1 MEYDKELIAHKL
13 QRWDKFI
20 TDYHLPDWETIPDFG
35 LYMDQV
41 IVLLEQY
48 LSFIPAP
55 VGGKERFVTSS
66 TINNYVRLK
75 IMPAP
80 EKRKYH
86 RIHIAYLIM
95 ILTMKQSL
103 SISDV
108 QKILPADSN
117 ETDVR
122 AVYEDYSLKFRRVG
136 LFFNQQV
143 QSGSE
148 GIRSANEQNGNNA
161 VELLVIESA
170 LIAGFS
176 KILAEKLIRLCGADA
191 EDVLAAERT
200 VPDGPVRRGAGPGA
214 GLDAAGAGGGG
225 RAGYHGGTGPV
236 RRPVAARLR

>member
-1 MEYDKELIAHKL
+1 MQYDKSLVAHKL
-13 QRWDKFI
+13 LRWDKFI
-20 TDYHLPDWETIPDFG
+20 TDYHLPEWNSIPDFG

-48 LSFIPAP
+48 LSFIPTPA
-55 VGGKERFVTSS
+55 GAKEHIVTSA

-80 EKRKYH
+80 VKRKYH
-86 RIHIAYLIM
+86 RVHIAYLVM

-108 QKILPADSN
+108 QKVIPPMDSS
-117 ETDVR
+117 EDEVLS
-122 AVYEDYSLKFRRVG
+122 VYEDYSEKFRRLA

-143 QSGSE
+143 QSAAE
-148 GIRSANEQNGNNA
+148 GVSSTEQSSDNA

-176 KILAEKLIRLCGADA
+176 KILAEKLIRLCGADT
-191 EDVLAAERT
+191 EDVLAAEQ
-200 VPDGPVRRGAGPGA
+200 AKEE
-214 GLDAAGAGGGG
+214 
-225 RAGYHGGTGPV
+225 
-236 RRPVAARLR
+236 

>member
-1 MEYDKELIAHKL
+1 MQYDKDLVAHKL
-13 QRWDKFI
+13 RRWDKFI
-20 TDYHLPDWETIPDFG
+20 TDYHLPEWETIPDFG

-48 LSFIPAP
+48 LSFIPSPA
-55 VGGKERFVTSS
+55 GTKEHFVTSS

-80 EKRKYH
+80 VKRKYH
-86 RIHIAYLIM
+86 RVHIAYLIM

-108 QKILPADSN
+108 QKVIPPDSS
-117 ETDVR
+117 EEEVR
-122 AVYEDYSLKFRRVG
+122 VVYENYSENFRRLA

-143 QSGSE
+143 QSGAE
-148 GIRSANEQNGNNA
+148 GIHTPGQSTDNA

-176 KILAEKLIRLCGADA
+176 KILAEKLIRLCGADT
-191 EDVLAAERT
+191 EDVLAAEGE
-200 VPDGPVRRGAGPGA
+200 PAQN
-214 GLDAAGAGGGG
+214 
-225 RAGYHGGTGPV
+225 
-236 RRPVAARLR
+236 

>member
-1 MEYDKELIAHKL
+1 MQYDKSLVAHKL
-13 QRWDKFI
+13 LRWDKFI
-20 TDYHLPDWETIPDFG
+20 TDYHLPEWNSIPDFG

-48 LSFIPAP
+48 LSFIPTPA
-55 VGGKERFVTSS
+55 GAKGHIVTSA

-80 EKRKYH
+80 VKRKYH
-86 RIHIAYLIM
+86 RVHIAYLVM

-108 QKILPADSN
+108 QKVIPPMDSS
-117 ETDVR
+117 EDEVLS
-122 AVYEDYSLKFRRVG
+122 VYEDYSEKFRRLA

-143 QSGSE
+143 QSAAE
-148 GIRSANEQNGNNA
+148 GVRSTEQSSDNA

-176 KILAEKLIRLCGADA
+176 KILAEKLIRLCGADT
-191 EDVLAAERT
+191 EDVLAAEQ
-200 VPDGPVRRGAGPGA
+200 AKEE
-214 GLDAAGAGGGG
+214 
-225 RAGYHGGTGPV
+225 
-236 RRPVAARLR
+236 

>member
-1 MEYDKELIAHKL
+1 MQYDKDLVAHKL
-13 QRWDKFI
+13 RRWDRFI
-20 TDYHLPDWETIPDFG
+20 TDYHLPEWDSIPNFG

-48 LSFIPAP
+48 LSFIPSP
-55 VGGKERFVTSS
+55 VGTKEHFVTSS

-80 EKRKYH
+80 VKRKYH
-86 RIHIAYLIM
+86 RVHIAYLIM

-108 QKILPADSN
+108 QKVIPPNSS
-117 ETDVR
+117 EEEVR
-122 AVYEDYSLKFRRVG
+122 AVYENYSEKFRRLA

-143 QSGSE
+143 QSGAE
-148 GIRSANEQNGNNA
+148 GIHAPGQGSDNA

-176 KILAEKLIRLCGADA
+176 KILAEKLIRLCGADT
-191 EDVLAAERT
+191 EDVLAAE
-200 VPDGPVRRGAGPGA
+200 GEPVSE
-214 GLDAAGAGGGG
+214 
-225 RAGYHGGTGPV
+225 
-236 RRPVAARLR
+236 

>member
-1 MEYDKELIAHKL
+1 MEYDRELIAHKL

-20 TDYHLPDWETIPDFG
+20 TDYHLPDWDSIPDFG

-66 TINNYVRLK
+66 TINNYVRLQ

-108 QKILPADSN
+108 QKIIPPDSS
-117 ETDVR
+117 EEEVR
-122 AVYEDYSLKFRRVG
+122 VVYENYSEKFRRLA

-143 QSGSE
+143 QSGAE
-148 GIRSANEQNGNNA
+148 GIHSATESNCGNA

-191 EDVLAAERT
+191 EDVLAAEQT
-200 VPDGPVRRGAGPGA
+200 PPQP
-214 GLDAAGAGGGG
+214 
-225 RAGYHGGTGPV
+225 
-236 RRPVAARLR
+236 

>member
-55 VGGKERFVTSS
+55 VGGKERFVMSS

-108 QKILPADSN
+108 QKVIPPMDSS
-117 ETDVR
+117 EDEVLS
-122 AVYEDYSLKFRRVG
+122 VYEDYSEKFRRLA

-143 QSGSE
+143 QSAAE
-148 GIRSANEQNGNNA
+148 GVRSTEQSSDNA

-176 KILAEKLIRLCGADA
+176 KILAEKLIRLCGADT
-191 EDVLAAERT
+191 EDVLAAEQ
-200 VPDGPVRRGAGPGA
+200 AKEE
-214 GLDAAGAGGGG
+214 
-225 RAGYHGGTGPV
+225 
-236 RRPVAARLR
+236 

>member
-1 MEYDKELIAHKL
+1 MQYDKDLVVHKL
-13 QRWDKFI
+13 RRWDKFI
-20 TDYHLPDWETIPDFG
+20 TDYHLPEWETIPDFG

-48 LSFIPAP
+48 LSFIPSPA
-55 VGGKERFVTSS
+55 GTKEHFVTSS

-80 EKRKYH
+80 VKRKYH
-86 RIHIAYLIM
+86 RVHIAYLIM

-108 QKILPADSN
+108 QKVIPPDSS
-117 ETDVR
+117 EEEVR
-122 AVYEDYSLKFRRVG
+122 VVYENYSEKFRRLA

-143 QSGSE
+143 QSGAE
-148 GIRSANEQNGNNA
+148 GIHTPGQSTDNA

-176 KILAEKLIRLCGADA
+176 KILAEKLIRLCGADT
-191 EDVLAAERT
+191 EDVLAAEGE
-200 VPDGPVRRGAGPGA
+200 PAQN
-214 GLDAAGAGGGG
+214 
-225 RAGYHGGTGPV
+225 
-236 RRPVAARLR
+236 

>member
-1 MEYDKELIAHKL
+1 MQYDKDLVAHKL
-13 QRWDKFI
+13 RRWDKFI
-20 TDYHLPDWETIPDFG
+20 TDYHLPEWETIPDFG

-48 LSFIPAP
+48 LSFIPSP
-55 VGGKERFVTSS
+55 VGTKEHFVTSS

-80 EKRKYH
+80 VKRKYH
-86 RIHIAYLIM
+86 RVHIAYLIM

-108 QKILPADSN
+108 QKIIPPDSS
-117 ETDVR
+117 EEEVR
-122 AVYEDYSLKFRRVG
+122 VVYENYSEKFRRLA

-143 QSGSE
+143 QSGAE
-148 GIRSANEQNGNNA
+148 GIHTPGQSTDNA

-176 KILAEKLIRLCGADA
+176 KILAEKLIRLCGADT
-191 EDVLAAERT
+191 EDVLAAEGE
-200 VPDGPVRRGAGPGA
+200 PAQN
-214 GLDAAGAGGGG
+214 
-225 RAGYHGGTGPV
+225 
-236 RRPVAARLR
+236 

>member
-1 MEYDKELIAHKL
+1 MQYDKDLVAHKL
-13 QRWDKFI
+13 RRWDKFI
-20 TDYHLPDWETIPDFG
+20 TDYHLPEWETIPDFG

-48 LSFIPAP
+48 LSFIPSPA
-55 VGGKERFVTSS
+55 GTKEHFVTSS

-80 EKRKYH
+80 VKRKYH
-86 RIHIAYLIM
+86 RVHIAYLIM

-108 QKILPADSN
+108 QKVIPPDSS
-117 ETDVR
+117 EEEVR
-122 AVYEDYSLKFRRVG
+122 AVYEDYSEKFRRLA

-143 QSGSE
+143 QSGAE
-148 GIRSANEQNGNNA
+148 GIHTPGQSTDNA

-176 KILAEKLIRLCGADA
+176 KILAEKLIRLCGADT
-191 EDVLAAERT
+191 EDVLAAEGE
-200 VPDGPVRRGAGPGA
+200 PAQN
-214 GLDAAGAGGGG
+214 
-225 RAGYHGGTGPV
+225 
-236 RRPVAARLR
+236 

>member
-1 MEYDKELIAHKL
+1 MQYDRSLVAHKL
-13 QRWDKFI
+13 LRWDKFI
-20 TDYHLPDWETIPDFG
+20 TDYHLPEWNSIPDFG

-48 LSFIPAP
+48 LSFIPTPA
-55 VGGKERFVTSS
+55 GATEHIVTSA

-80 EKRKYH
+80 VKRKYH
-86 RIHIAYLIM
+86 RVHIAYLVM

-108 QKILPADSN
+108 QKVIPPMDSS
-117 ETDVR
+117 EDEVLS
-122 AVYEDYSLKFRRVG
+122 VYEDYSEKFRRLA

-143 QSGSE
+143 QSAAE
-148 GIRSANEQNGNNA
+148 GVRSTEQSSDNA

-176 KILAEKLIRLCGADA
+176 KILAEKLIRLCGADT
-191 EDVLAAERT
+191 EDVLAAEQ
-200 VPDGPVRRGAGPGA
+200 AKEE
-214 GLDAAGAGGGG
+214 
-225 RAGYHGGTGPV
+225 
-236 RRPVAARLR
+236 

>member
-1 MEYDKELIAHKL
+1 MQYDKSLVAHKL
-13 QRWDKFI
+13 LRWDKFI
-20 TDYHLPDWETIPDFG
+20 TDYHLPEWDSIPDFG

-55 VGGKERFVTSS
+55 TGTKERFVTSS

-80 EKRKYH
+80 VKRKYH
-86 RIHIAYLIM
+86 RVHIAYLIM

-108 QKILPADSN
+108 QKVIPPMDSS
-117 ETDVR
+117 EDEVLS
-122 AVYEDYSLKFRRVG
+122 VYEDYSEKFRRLA

-143 QSGSE
+143 QSAAE
-148 GIRSANEQNGNNA
+148 GVRSTEQSSDNA

-176 KILAEKLIRLCGADA
+176 KILAEKLIRLCGADT
-191 EDVLAAERT
+191 EDVLAAEQ
-200 VPDGPVRRGAGPGA
+200 AKA
-214 GLDAAGAGGGG
+214 E
-225 RAGYHGGTGPV
+225 
-236 RRPVAARLR
+236 

>member
-1 MEYDKELIAHKL
+1 MQYDKSLVAHKL
-13 QRWDKFI
+13 LRWDKFI
-20 TDYHLPDWETIPDFG
+20 TDYHLPEWNSIPDFG

-48 LSFIPAP
+48 LSFIPTP
-55 VGGKERFVTSS
+55 VGAKEHIVTSA

-80 EKRKYH
+80 VKRKYH
-86 RIHIAYLIM
+86 RVHIAYLVM

-108 QKILPADSN
+108 QKVIPPMDSS
-117 ETDVR
+117 EDEVLS
-122 AVYEDYSLKFRRVG
+122 VYEDYSEKFRRLA

-143 QSGSE
+143 QSAAEGVRSTEQGSD
-148 GIRSANEQNGNNA
+148 NA

-176 KILAEKLIRLCGADA
+176 KILAEKLIRLCGADT
-191 EDVLAAERT
+191 EDVLAAEQ
-200 VPDGPVRRGAGPGA
+200 AKEE
-214 GLDAAGAGGGG
+214 
-225 RAGYHGGTGPV
+225 
-236 RRPVAARLR
+236 

>member
-95 ILTMKQSL
+95 ICTLKQSL
-103 SISDV
+103 SLSMLQTLLPGSLPEEEVRRAYSSFAQRHSLCAQYFVDQVKLSAAAMLDREMVTELAV
-108 QKILPADSN
+108 QDAT
-117 ETDVR
+117 E
-122 AVYEDYSLKFRRVG
+122 
-136 LFFNQQV
+136 
-143 QSGSE
+143 
-148 GIRSANEQNGNNA
+148 
-161 VELLVIESA
+161 
-170 LIAGFS
+170 LIAS
-176 KILAEKLIRLCGADA
+176 AAILSGLAKLFAEKLLLLKDKTL
-191 EDVLAAERT
+191 EN
-200 VPDGPVRRGAGPGA
+200 
-214 GLDAAGAGGGG
+214 GGSIEIIE
-225 RAGYHGGTGPV
+225 
-236 RRPVAARLR
+236 

>member
-103 SISDV
+103 SIS
-108 QKILPADSN
+108 
-117 ETDVR
+117 E
-122 AVYEDYSLKFRRVG
+122 
-136 LFFNQQV
+136 V

-191 EDVLAAERT
+191 EDVLAAEQ
-200 VPDGPVRRGAGPGA
+200 PPPQ
-214 GLDAAGAGGGG
+214 
-225 RAGYHGGTGPV
+225 P
-236 RRPVAARLR
+236 

>member
-1 MEYDKELIAHKL
+1 MQYDKDLVAHKL
-13 QRWDKFI
+13 RRWDKFI
-20 TDYHLPDWETIPDFG
+20 TDYHLPEWEAIPEFG

-41 IVLLEQY
+41 LVLLEQY

-143 QSGSE
+143 QTGAG
-148 GIRSANEQNGNNA
+148 GIRTPGQSGDNA

-176 KILAEKLIRLCGADA
+176 KILAEKLIRLCGADT
-191 EDVLAAERT
+191 EDVLAAENT
-200 VPDGPVRRGAGPGA
+200 PPQP
-214 GLDAAGAGGGG
+214 
-225 RAGYHGGTGPV
+225 
-236 RRPVAARLR
+236 

>member
-1 MEYDKELIAHKL
+1 MEYDRELIAHKL

-20 TDYHLPDWETIPDFG
+20 TDYHLPDWDSIPDFG

-55 VGGKERFVTSS
+55 VGGKERVVTSS

-143 QSGSE
+143 QSGAE
-148 GIRSANEQNGNNA
+148 GIHSATESNCGNA

-176 KILAEKLIRLCGADA
+176 KILAEKLIRLCGADT
-191 EDVLAAERT
+191 EGIVYLF
-200 VPDGPVRRGAGPGA
+200 RREYVNKRKRCSAGHSPA
-214 GLDAAGAGGGG
+214 L
-225 RAGYHGGTGPV
+225 
-236 RRPVAARLR
+236 RLFLMSAICA

>member
-1 MEYDKELIAHKL
+1 MQYDKSLVTHKL
-13 QRWDKFI
+13 LRWDKFI
-20 TDYHLPDWETIPDFG
+20 TDYHLPEWDSIPDFG

-48 LSFIPAP
+48 LSFIPTPA
-55 VGGKERFVTSS
+55 GAKEHIVTSA

-80 EKRKYH
+80 VKRKYH
-86 RIHIAYLIM
+86 RVHIAYLVM

-108 QKILPADSN
+108 QKVIPPMDSS
-117 ETDVR
+117 EDEVLS
-122 AVYEDYSLKFRRVG
+122 VYEDYSEKFRRLA

-143 QSGSE
+143 QSAAE
-148 GIRSANEQNGNNA
+148 GVRSTEQSSDNA

-176 KILAEKLIRLCGADA
+176 KILAEKLIRLCGADT
-191 EDVLAAERT
+191 EDVLAAEQ
-200 VPDGPVRRGAGPGA
+200 AKEE
-214 GLDAAGAGGGG
+214 
-225 RAGYHGGTGPV
+225 
-236 RRPVAARLR
+236 

>member
-1 MEYDKELIAHKL
+1 MQYDKDLVAHKL
-13 QRWDKFI
+13 RRWDKFI
-20 TDYHLPDWETIPDFG
+20 TDYHLPEWETIPDFG

-48 LSFIPAP
+48 LSFIPSPA
-55 VGGKERFVTSS
+55 GTKEHFVTSS

-80 EKRKYH
+80 VKRKYH
-86 RIHIAYLIM
+86 RVHIAYLIM

-108 QKILPADSN
+108 QKIIPPDSS
-117 ETDVR
+117 EEEVR
-122 AVYEDYSLKFRRVG
+122 VVYENYSEKFRRLA

-143 QSGSE
+143 QSGAE
-148 GIRSANEQNGNNA
+148 GIHTPGQSTDNA

-176 KILAEKLIRLCGADA
+176 KILAEKLIRLCGADT
-191 EDVLAAERT
+191 EDVLAAEGE
-200 VPDGPVRRGAGPGA
+200 PAQK
-214 GLDAAGAGGGG
+214 
-225 RAGYHGGTGPV
+225 
-236 RRPVAARLR
+236 

>member
-1 MEYDKELIAHKL
+1 MQYDKDLVAHKL
-13 QRWDKFI
+13 RRWDKFI
-20 TDYHLPDWETIPDFG
+20 TDYHLPEWDTIPDFG

-48 LSFIPAP
+48 LSFIPSPA
-55 VGGKERFVTSS
+55 GTKEHFVTSS

-80 EKRKYH
+80 VKRKYH
-86 RIHIAYLIM
+86 RVHIAYLIM

-108 QKILPADSN
+108 QKVIPPDSS
-117 ETDVR
+117 EEEVR
-122 AVYEDYSLKFRRVG
+122 VVYENYSEKFRRLA

-143 QSGSE
+143 QSGAE
-148 GIRSANEQNGNNA
+148 GIHAPGQSSDNA

-176 KILAEKLIRLCGADA
+176 KILAEKLIRLCGADTQ
-191 EDVLAAERT
+191 EVLAAEQPPQT
-200 VPDGPVRRGAGPGA
+200 
-214 GLDAAGAGGGG
+214 
-225 RAGYHGGTGPV
+225 
-236 RRPVAARLR
+236 

>member
-1 MEYDKELIAHKL
+1 MQYDKSLVAHKL
-13 QRWDKFI
+13 LRWDKFI
-20 TDYHLPDWETIPDFG
+20 TDYHLPEWDSIPDFG

-48 LSFIPAP
+48 LSFIPTPA
-55 VGGKERFVTSS
+55 GAKEHIVTSA

-80 EKRKYH
+80 VKRKYH
-86 RIHIAYLIM
+86 RVHIAYLVM

-108 QKILPADSN
+108 QKVIPPMDSS
-117 ETDVR
+117 EDEVLS
-122 AVYEDYSLKFRRVG
+122 VYEDYSEKFRRLA

-143 QSGSE
+143 QSAAE
-148 GIRSANEQNGNNA
+148 GVRSREQSSDNA

-176 KILAEKLIRLCGADA
+176 KILAEKLIRLCGADT
-191 EDVLAAERT
+191 EDVLAAEQ
-200 VPDGPVRRGAGPGA
+200 AKEE
-214 GLDAAGAGGGG
+214 
-225 RAGYHGGTGPV
+225 
-236 RRPVAARLR
+236 

>member
-1 MEYDKELIAHKL
+1 MQYDKDLVAHKL
-13 QRWDKFI
+13 RRWDRFI
-20 TDYHLPDWETIPDFG
+20 TDYHLPEWETIPDFG

-48 LSFIPAP
+48 LSFIPSPA
-55 VGGKERFVTSS
+55 GTKEHFVTSS

-80 EKRKYH
+80 VKRKYH
-86 RIHIAYLIM
+86 RVHIAYLIM

-108 QKILPADSN
+108 QKVIPPDSSA
-117 ETDVR
+117 EEVR
-122 AVYEDYSLKFRRVG
+122 AVYENYSEKFRRLA

-143 QSGSE
+143 QSGAE
-148 GIRSANEQNGNNA
+148 GIHAPGQSSDNA

-176 KILAEKLIRLCGADA
+176 KILAEKLIRLCGADT
-191 EDVLAAERT
+191 EDVLAAENEPT
-200 VPDGPVRRGAGPGA
+200 HP
-214 GLDAAGAGGGG
+214 
-225 RAGYHGGTGPV
+225 
-236 RRPVAARLR
+236 

>member
-1 MEYDKELIAHKL
+1 MQYDRSLVAHKL
-13 QRWDKFI
+13 LRWDKFI
-20 TDYHLPDWETIPDFG
+20 TDYHLPEWDSFPDFG

-48 LSFIPAP
+48 LSFIPTPA
-55 VGGKERFVTSS
+55 GAKEHIVTSA

-80 EKRKYH
+80 VKRKYH
-86 RIHIAYLIM
+86 RVHIAYLVM

-108 QKILPADSN
+108 QKVIPPMDSS
-117 ETDVR
+117 EDEVLS
-122 AVYEDYSLKFRRVG
+122 VYEDYSEKFRRLA

-143 QSGSE
+143 QSAAE
-148 GIRSANEQNGNNA
+148 GVRSTEQSSDNA

-176 KILAEKLIRLCGADA
+176 KILAEKLIRLCGADT
-191 EDVLAAERT
+191 EDVLAAEQ
-200 VPDGPVRRGAGPGA
+200 AKEE
-214 GLDAAGAGGGG
+214 
-225 RAGYHGGTGPV
+225 
-236 RRPVAARLR
+236 

>member
-1 MEYDKELIAHKL
+1 MQYDKSLVAHKL
-13 QRWDKFI
+13 LRWDKFI
-20 TDYHLPDWETIPDFG
+20 TDYHLPAWNSIPDFG

-48 LSFIPAP
+48 LSFIPTPA
-55 VGGKERFVTSS
+55 GAKEHIVTSA

-80 EKRKYH
+80 VKRKYH
-86 RIHIAYLIM
+86 RVHIAYLVM

-108 QKILPADSN
+108 QKVIPPMDSS
-117 ETDVR
+117 EDEVLS
-122 AVYEDYSLKFRRVG
+122 VYEDYSEKFRRLA

-143 QSGSE
+143 QSAAE
-148 GIRSANEQNGNNA
+148 GVRSTEQSSDNA

-176 KILAEKLIRLCGADA
+176 KILAEKLIRLCGADT
-191 EDVLAAERT
+191 EDVLAAEQ
-200 VPDGPVRRGAGPGA
+200 AKEE
-214 GLDAAGAGGGG
+214 
-225 RAGYHGGTGPV
+225 
-236 RRPVAARLR
+236 

>member
-1 MEYDKELIAHKL
+1 MKMQYDKGLISHKL
-13 QRWDKFI
+13 ARWDTFI
-20 TDYHLPDWETIPDFG
+20 TEYHLPDWDAIPDLG

-48 LSFIPAP
+48 LTFIPAP
-55 VGGKERFVTSS
+55 TGSKERFVTSS

-80 EKRKYH
+80 VKRKYH

-108 QKILPADSN
+108 QKILPQDSSEAN
-117 ETDVR
+117 VR

-143 QSGSE
+143 QSGAE
-148 GIRSANEQNGNNA
+148 GIRTATEQSCDNA

-176 KILAEKLIRLCGADA
+176 KILAEKLIRLCGADT
-191 EDVLAAERT
+191 EDVLAAEAPRQQE
-200 VPDGPVRRGAGPGA
+200 
-214 GLDAAGAGGGG
+214 
-225 RAGYHGGTGPV
+225 
-236 RRPVAARLR
+236 

>member
-1 MEYDKELIAHKL
+1 MQYDKSLVAHKL
-13 QRWDKFI
+13 LRWDKFI
-20 TDYHLPDWETIPDFG
+20 TDYHLPEWNSIPDFG

-48 LSFIPAP
+48 LSFIPSP
-55 VGGKERFVTSS
+55 VGTKEHFVTSS

-80 EKRKYH
+80 VKRKYH
-86 RIHIAYLIM
+86 RVHIAYLIM

-108 QKILPADSN
+108 QKVIPPNSS
-117 ETDVR
+117 EEEVR
-122 AVYEDYSLKFRRVG
+122 AVYENYSEKFRRLA

-176 KILAEKLIRLCGADA
+176 KILAEKLIRLCGADT
-191 EDVLAAERT
+191 EDVLAAEQ
-200 VPDGPVRRGAGPGA
+200 AKEE
-214 GLDAAGAGGGG
+214 
-225 RAGYHGGTGPV
+225 
-236 RRPVAARLR
+236 

>member
-1 MEYDKELIAHKL
+1 MQYDKDLVAHKL
-13 QRWDKFI
+13 RRWDKFI
-20 TDYHLPDWETIPDFG
+20 TDYHLPEWEAIPDFG

-48 LSFIPAP
+48 LSFIPSPA
-55 VGGKERFVTSS
+55 GTKEHFVTSS

-80 EKRKYH
+80 VKRKYH
-86 RIHIAYLIM
+86 RVHIAFLIM

-108 QKILPADSN
+108 QKVIPPDSS
-117 ETDVR
+117 EEEVR
-122 AVYEDYSLKFRRVG
+122 VVYENYSEKFRRLA

-143 QSGSE
+143 QSGAE
-148 GIRSANEQNGNNA
+148 GIHTPGQSTDNA

-176 KILAEKLIRLCGADA
+176 KILAEKLIRLCGADT
-191 EDVLAAERT
+191 EDVLAAEGE
-200 VPDGPVRRGAGPGA
+200 PAQN
-214 GLDAAGAGGGG
+214 
-225 RAGYHGGTGPV
+225 
-236 RRPVAARLR
+236 

>member
-1 MEYDKELIAHKL
+1 MQYDKSLVAHKL
-13 QRWDKFI
+13 LRWDKFI
-20 TDYHLPDWETIPDFG
+20 TDYHLPEWNSIPDFG

-48 LSFIPAP
+48 LSFIPTPA
-55 VGGKERFVTSS
+55 GAKEHIVTSA

-80 EKRKYH
+80 VKRKYH
-86 RIHIAYLIM
+86 RVHIAYLVM

-108 QKILPADSN
+108 QKVIPPMDSS
-117 ETDVR
+117 EDEVLS
-122 AVYEDYSLKFRRVG
+122 VYEDYSEKFRRLA

-143 QSGSE
+143 QSAAE
-148 GIRSANEQNGNNA
+148 GVRS

-176 KILAEKLIRLCGADA
+176 KILAEKLIRLCGADT
-191 EDVLAAERT
+191 EDVLAAEQ
-200 VPDGPVRRGAGPGA
+200 AKEE
-214 GLDAAGAGGGG
+214 
-225 RAGYHGGTGPV
+225 
-236 RRPVAARLR
+236 